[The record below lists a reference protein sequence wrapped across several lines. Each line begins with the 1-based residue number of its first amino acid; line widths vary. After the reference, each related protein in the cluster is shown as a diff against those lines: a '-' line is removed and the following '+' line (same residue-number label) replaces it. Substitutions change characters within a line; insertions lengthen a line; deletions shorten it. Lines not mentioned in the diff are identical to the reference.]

1 MKRYHKLIKKSFDK
15 FRPNLSGRLVLT
27 EAATGNYVCTPILAA
42 MAGAEV
48 YALAKNSKYGSIQ
61 EIIQQINDVAEE
73 FGLKDKIHIILDR
86 EEAPLNKLD
95 VVTNTGFVRP
105 IDKTIINK
113 LKPECVIPLMWEP
126 WEYRESD
133 LDLEACREK
142 GIKVYGTNEN
152 DSRLQTFKYLGYIAL
167 HHLLQEKRTPM
178 STKVLVIG
186 GKKFNEAVSAI
197 LKENRYEVRQIINSS
212 NKLDNITE
220 YDTIVLTDHEW
231 GNVLIG
237 DDQKALIKTNQ
248 LKEDD
253 LIIHL
258 CGKVCFNNLKESN
271 MFKIIPENPAPFGYM
286 SFTTDF
292 IDPVAV
298 FDLHTAGLKV
308 AEGMLE
314 AHEKK
319 LDRVQYK
326 LYLEKYYPALSFP
339 QSFYW

>member
-42 MAGAEV
+42 MAGADV

-61 EIIQQINDVAEE
+61 EIISQIDDVAGV
-73 FGLKDKIHIILDR
+73 FGLRERIHIIIDR
-86 EEAPLNKLD
+86 EEAPLNKID

-105 IDKTIINK
+105 IDRALINK

-152 DSRLQTFKYLGYIAL
+152 DSRLQTFKYLGFIAL
-167 HHLLQEKRTPM
+167 HYLLEEKRTPM
-178 STKVLVIG
+178 SSKVLVIG
-186 GKKFNEAVSAI
+186 GKKFNQAVTDI
-197 LKENRYEVRQIINSS
+197 LKENGYEVTQILSS
-212 NKLDNITE
+212 SVRLDDITE
-220 YDTIVLTDHEW
+220 YDVFVLVDHEW

-237 DDQKALIKTNQ
+237 DDQEALIKINQ

-253 LIIHL
+253 LIIHI
-258 CGKVCFNNLKESN
+258 CGRVCCKSLNGTK
-271 MFKIIPENPAPFGYM
+271 MFRIIPENPAPFGYM

-298 FDLHTAGLKV
+298 FDLHAAGLKV

-314 AHEKK
+314 AHKIGITGFN
-319 LDRVQYK
+319 YK
-326 LYLEKYYPALSFP
+326 TFIESNYPGLSFENEKY
-339 QSFYW
+339 W